1 MKALIS
7 FLIVIG
13 AVSAGSSVVAAVP
26 VSPQFENSRK
36 SSCALPD
43 IVDNL
48 AVADVRNFGARGN
61 GVDDDTSAINA
72 AIRSLKG
79 GGTVLF
85 PPGRYVHNDVIAIA
99 SDNITL
105 EGRDA
110 ELFATNPDRSA
121 VIIGG
126 KGSGLRN
133 LTISAVR
140 PEARGQSNL
149 QSGIVVK
156 GEGVRIART
165 RVSNTKSAGIWI
177 SGGRDYVITC
187 NDVVDTKS
195 DGIHSTD
202 GATNGRVSWNR
213 IYNSGDDGISVVSY
227 RSDKQASSITIEN
240 NTVEHIRWGRGIS
253 VIGSTDVT
261 IRRNRV
267 SLIAMAAGIIVAR
280 EASYNTPGASSVII
294 EHNVV
299 IDDQQKIAP
308 LGGATRTGHG
318 AIEINSDDDQPAAA
332 VANVTINANRVDGA
346 AFDGVRLLGNV
357 CNVRVTSNVMSE
369 IGGKGVNVASHC
381 TPALTA
387 CQDNLLDGETI
398 NCP

>member
-1 MKALIS
+1 MKAPIS
-7 FLIVIG
+7 LLVVIG
-13 AVSAGSSVVAAVP
+13 AVLASASVAAAVP
-26 VSPQFENSRK
+26 LSPQFETARK

-43 IVDNL
+43 FADNF
-48 AVADVRNFGARGN
+48 AVADVRKFGARGN
-61 GVDDDTSAINA
+61 GIDDDTSAINA
-72 AIRSLKG
+72 AIRSLKS

-99 SDNITL
+99 SDNIML

-110 ELFATNPDRSA
+110 ELFASNSDRSA

-133 LTISAVR
+133 MTISAVH
-140 PEARGQSNL
+140 PDARGQSNL

-156 GEGVRIART
+156 GEGVRIEQT

-187 NDVVDTKS
+187 NDVFNTKS

-202 GATNGRVSWNR
+202 GATNGVVSWNR

-227 RSDKQASSITIEN
+227 RPDKQASSITIEDN
-240 NTVEHIRWGRGIS
+240 AVEHIRWGRGIS

-267 SLIAMAAGIIVAR
+267 SLVAMAAGIIVAR
-280 EASYNTPGASSVII
+280 EASYKTPGASSVVI
-294 EHNVV
+294 EHNIV

-308 LGGATRTGHG
+308 LGEATRTGHG
-318 AIEINSDDDQPAAA
+318 AIEINSDDDRPAEA

-357 CNVRVTSNVMSE
+357 CNVRVTSNVISE
-369 IGGKGVNVASHC
+369 IGGKGVNVASRC
-381 TPALTA
+381 APAVTA
-387 CQDNLLDGETI
+387 CQDNLLDGEMIT
-398 NCP
+398 CP